1 MKRSDLPWDN
11 KKTEAREHVPE
22 LAAEHRCKRLEEVA
36 RRLGDQIN
44 DEALFRF
51 RAVFVLVLG
60 LKCYGKDNIRAI

>member
-1 MKRSDLPWDN
+1 MKRSDLPLDN

-44 DEALFRF
+44 D
-51 RAVFVLVLG
+51 
-60 LKCYGKDNIRAI
+60 